1 MNLINVEGSESLILI
16 EGSMVLKLEN
26 NAILANFIWLITR
39 YNNLIYPK
47 NFIALRLS
55 DYLNF
60 YSKVD
65 LLKSLYGLVYER
77 SNLSDSNNF
86 LIEREIAIDF
96 YSYSNEKVSKSSRKI
111 PETITN
117 LFDCLDENN
126 WHFSS
131 ELEKAMTLSAIEK
144 VRETAIEVEVDFS
157 VIGYKGKKATLN
169 SRFDRVIKG
178 QSILNWNSETNKVE
192 VAKNKIKH

>member
-1 MNLINVEGSESLILI
+1 MNLNNIDESESLILI
-16 EGSMVLKLEN
+16 DGSMVFKSEN
-26 NAILANFIWLITR
+26 NAILSNFIWLIAR
-39 YNNLIYPK
+39 YNKSIYPK

-60 YSKVD
+60 DPKVD
-65 LLKSLYGLVYER
+65 LLKSLYRLVSESSSL
-77 SNLSDSNNF
+77 SNSNNF

-111 PETITN
+111 PKTIID

-126 WHFSS
+126 WSFSS
-131 ELEKAMTLSAIEK
+131 ELEKVMVISAIEK
-144 VRETAIEVEVDFS
+144 VRQTAIEVEVSFS
-157 VIGYKGKKATLN
+157 VIAKDKKATYD
-169 SRFDRVIKG
+169 SRFDSVMKG

-192 VAKNKIKH
+192 IIKNKINH

>member
-16 EGSMVLKLEN
+16 EGSMVLKSEN
-26 NAILANFIWLITR
+26 NAILSNFIWLITR
-39 YNNLIYPK
+39 YNNSIYPK

-60 YSKVD
+60 DHKID
-65 LLKSLYGLVYER
+65 LLKSLYGFIYNK
-77 SNLSDSNNF
+77 SSLSDSNNS

-131 ELEKAMTLSAIEK
+131 ELEKVMVTSAIKK
-144 VRETAIEVEVDFS
+144 VRETAIEVDIDFS
-157 VIGYKGKKATLN
+157 IIGYKGKKATYD
-169 SRFDRVIKG
+169 SRFERIMKG
-178 QSILNWNSETNKVE
+178 QSILNWNSETHKVE
-192 VAKNKIKH
+192 IIKNKINH

>member
-1 MNLINVEGSESLILI
+1 MNLNNIDESESLILI
-16 EGSMVLKLEN
+16 DGSMVFKSEN
-26 NAILANFIWLITR
+26 NAILSNFFWLITR
-39 YNNLIYPK
+39 YNKSIYPK

-60 YSKVD
+60 DPKVD
-65 LLKSLYGLVYER
+65 LLKSLYRLVSESSSL
-77 SNLSDSNNF
+77 SNSNNF

-111 PETITN
+111 PKTIID

-126 WHFSS
+126 WSFSS
-131 ELEKAMTLSAIEK
+131 ELEKVMVISAIEK
-144 VRETAIEVEVDFS
+144 VRQTAIEVEVSFS
-157 VIGYKGKKATLN
+157 VIAKDKKATYD
-169 SRFDRVIKG
+169 SRFDRVMKG

-192 VAKNKIKH
+192 IIKNKINH

>member
-1 MNLINVEGSESLILI
+1 MNLNNIDESESLILI
-16 EGSMVLKLEN
+16 DGSMVFKSEN
-26 NAILANFIWLITR
+26 NAILSNFIWLITR
-39 YNNLIYPK
+39 YNKSIYPK

-60 YSKVD
+60 DPKVD
-65 LLKSLYGLVYER
+65 LLKSLYRLVSESSSL
-77 SNLSDSNNF
+77 SNSNNF

-111 PETITN
+111 PKTIID

-126 WHFSS
+126 WSFSS
-131 ELEKAMTLSAIEK
+131 ELEKVMVISAIEK
-144 VRETAIEVEVDFS
+144 VRQTAIEVEVSFS
-157 VIGYKGKKATLN
+157 VIAKDKKATYD
-169 SRFDRVIKG
+169 SRFDSVMKG

-192 VAKNKIKH
+192 IIKNKINH